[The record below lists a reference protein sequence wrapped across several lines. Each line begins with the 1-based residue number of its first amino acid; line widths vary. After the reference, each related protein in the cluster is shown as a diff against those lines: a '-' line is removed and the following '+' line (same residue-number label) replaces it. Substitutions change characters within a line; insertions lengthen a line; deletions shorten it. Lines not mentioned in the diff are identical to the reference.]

1 MLKYIR
7 QNPYCVL
14 GITTGSK
21 LKERTA
27 RISKIKAYSSV
38 GKKAEFPLDLPYLP
52 GEILR
57 NAETAEKAAAALTVA
72 EECLPARLTWFYE
85 NDHVD
90 TTALEHARNG
100 NPDKAREI
108 LRRRKKFSSAVD
120 LAVLCFLQN
129 DDAEGMAALLGM
141 IRDPGEFA
149 GFLEDFRDKTGLNV
163 QFTANDVS
171 RVLLDLMNAEW
182 GATELERLLRQA
194 AGNVSADLSWEMGYV
209 RQKTAQIPAEELRKI
224 AERYS
229 LPENEIAG
237 GNRGFSTLM
246 TDFRGLH
253 QDALPVL
260 RQLKAMLP
268 EDDPLLYRTGSLL
281 QKIMEQY
288 GIAAKNRF
296 DDPPTE
302 SQLDQLKDLYSKCLD
317 LSVSDIFADHI
328 QEEMSDLEI
337 TRAQIEAG
345 RQMQLISQ
353 LLDEN
358 MSPGDL
364 VNYGLPLL
372 SKILAMSGDHS
383 AMSMACSAFFVVLHN
398 KIHERLN
405 AAGSAM
411 EYAYTNSTKIMR
423 LKEFGTAAAD
433 SRDQILRSL
442 QFLRE
447 NDLKISKE
455 AADAIFQTLQQVKE
469 LLAAPVFGE
478 IFVYATW
485 SYSPENY
492 ATRQE
497 RQKKAKEE
505 EERRRQQRLKEENA
519 QRERM
524 ASKDYQSGPSRTS
537 SSSGDGPC
545 YIATLV
551 YGDYDHPQVRILRR
565 FRDRVLLT
573 SRPGRLFV
581 RCYYRWSPRVVRMLR
596 GHNFINFCIRKLL
609 DGAIH
614 VFSKSEKN

>member
-90 TTALEHARNG
+90 STALEHARNG

-129 DDAEGMAALLGM
+129 DDAEGVAALLGM

-182 GATELERLLRQA
+182 GATELERILRQA

-246 TDFRGLH
+246 TEFRGLH

-260 RQLKAMLP
+260 RKLKEMLP

-302 SQLDQLKDLYSKCLD
+302 SQLEQLKEFYSKCQQLC
-317 LSVSDIFADHI
+317 VSDIFADTC
-328 QEEMSDLEI
+328 QEEMQDLDTALKQREGGKKI
-337 TRAQIEAG
+337 ELFAQL
-345 RQMQLISQ
+345 MK
-353 LLDEN
+353 EN
-358 MSPGDL
+358 DPPGEL
-364 VNYGLPLL
+364 VNYALPLL
-372 SKILAMSGDHS
+372 NKILVFSVDLETMYLICSG
-383 AMSMACSAFFVVLHN
+383 FFAVLHN
-398 KIHERLN
+398 RIVERVN
-405 AAGSAM
+405 TAGSAL
-411 EYAYTNSTKIMR
+411 ERAYTQSEKMR
-423 LKEFGTAAAD
+423 RLREFGTAAAD
-433 SRDQILRSL
+433 GRDQILCSL
-442 QFLRE
+442 QFLRK
-447 NDLKISKE
+447 NQLKISE
-455 AADAIFQTLQQVKE
+455 DAAQAITNDLRQMQE
-469 LLAAPVFGE
+469 LLDTPLFRGM
-478 IFVYATW
+478 FVSASW
-485 SYSPENY
+485 NYSAQNYETRLENRK
-492 ATRQE
+492 A
-497 RQKKAKEE
+497 QKLE
-505 EERRRQQRLKEENA
+505 EERRRREEIEDRKKR
-519 QRERM
+519 Q
-524 ASKDYQSGPSRTS
+524 TS
-537 SSSGDGPC
+537 SSYSSETSYTAPTSSNGHC

-551 YGDYDHPQVRILRR
+551 YGDYDHPQVKILRR

-573 SRPGRLFV
+573 SGLGRLFV

-596 GHNFINFCIRKLL
+596 GHNLINFCIRKLL

-614 VFSKSEKN
+614 VFSKSGKN